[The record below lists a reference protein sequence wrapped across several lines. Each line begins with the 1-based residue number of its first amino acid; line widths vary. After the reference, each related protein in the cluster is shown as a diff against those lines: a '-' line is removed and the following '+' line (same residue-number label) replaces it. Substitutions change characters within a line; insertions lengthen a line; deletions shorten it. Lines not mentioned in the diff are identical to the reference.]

1 MSGWDRE
8 EVMAAAMRGQRA
20 PKNGNRVTLQQL
32 QQAQVEA
39 DKLTGDPHWDLFLS
53 YVAAAAERAEQA
65 AENIKSLILQPN
77 MVGHDEL
84 MMAKIELAEAE
95 AQARAWR
102 QVIALPADIRES
114 GEQAKTLLE
123 RMDEPEN

>member
-1 MSGWDRE
+1 M
-8 EVMAAAMRGQRA
+8 
-20 PKNGNRVTLQQL
+20 
-32 QQAQVEA
+32 
-39 DKLTGDPHWDLFLS
+39 
-53 YVAAAAERAEQA
+53 AAAAERAERA
-65 AENIKSLILQPN
+65 AEDIESAILHPS
-77 MVGHDEL
+77 MVSHDEL
-84 MMAKIELAEAE
+84 MMAKIELAEAK